1 MELREICTFDT
12 LLQRVED
19 FAFLHRIFFADGDVF
34 FQRQGEKSA
43 AASVTRKEPLLLED
57 VVYKSQNTKIS
68 SID

>member
-57 VVYKSQNTKIS
+57 VVLTKNGGGRG
-68 SID
+68 